1 MPKVLVVDD
10 SLSVRKVVQRA
21 LESKRI
27 EVLSAASGSEALEQ
41 IGRDA
46 PDLIV
51 CDVIMP
57 DMDGYQICDFV
68 KRHPTLGHIPVLLI
82 SGIVNNTVLERAA
95 KVRSNDVMRKPFAA
109 DELLHRIETF
119 LSTPGRPAVATA
131 PVAPPAAAAAPMAR
145 PVMTAPPAPVAA
157 PVAPAPAAPTV
168 APLERRAPAPER
180 LAPAPIAE
188 RPLAPVAAAPAVPDL
203 KALLSGVAELPC
215 VSLTALVDREGAL
228 MEAAGGLL
236 PEAEFAGALAS
247 CLVESTHGVGRALA
261 QGRLQS
267 LILEYNAGVV
277 LLNAVGD
284 DAMLAVVLGD
294 PAVLGKVRYHVKK
307 ALPDLVRVV

>member
-27 EVLSAASGSEALEQ
+27 EVLSAASGSEAMEQ
-41 IGRDA
+41 IGREA

-68 KRHPTLGHIPVLLI
+68 KKHPTLGHTPVLLI
-82 SGIVNNTVLERAA
+82 SGIVNSTVLERAA
-95 KVRSNDVMRKPFAA
+95 KVRSDDVMRKPFAA
-109 DELLHRIETF
+109 DELLHRIESF
-119 LSTPGRPAVATA
+119 LPPQGRAPAAAA
-131 PVAPPAAAAAPMAR
+131 PAPPPAAAAEPAAVVPPVERRIPAPPRAA
-145 PVMTAPPAPVAA
+145 TAPEPLPAPVA
-157 PVAPAPAAPTV
+157 PI
-168 APLERRAPAPER
+168 LE
-180 LAPAPIAE
+180 LAPG
-188 RPLAPVAAAPAVPDL
+188 L
-203 KALLSGVAELPC
+203 KALLAWVAELPG
-215 VSLTALVDREGAL
+215 VSLTALIDREGAL

-236 PEAEFAGALAS
+236 PEATLAGALAS
-247 CLVESTHGVGRALA
+247 CLVGSTDGVGRALA

-267 LILEYNAGVV
+267 LILEYDAGVV

-284 DAMLAVVLGD
+284 GAMLAVVLGD

-307 ALPDLVRVV
+307 AVPDLVRAV

>member
-21 LESKRI
+21 LESRRI

-41 IGRDA
+41 IGREA

-68 KRHPTLGHIPVLLI
+68 KKHPTLGRTPVLLI
-82 SGIVNNTVLERAA
+82 SGIVNGTVLERAA
-95 KVRSNDVMRKPFAA
+95 KVGSDDVMRKPFAA
-109 DELLHRIETF
+109 EELLQRIESF
-119 LSTPGRPAVATA
+119 LSTQSRGAASMPAPAPA
-131 PVAPPAAAAAPMAR
+131 PVAPRAERPAAPAER
-145 PVMTAPPAPVAA
+145 PAGPSERPAA
-157 PVAPAPAAPTV
+157 PV
-168 APLERRAPAPER
+168 ER
-180 LAPAPIAE
+180 PAPIVE
-188 RPLAPVAAAPAVPDL
+188 RAAVVLESAPAVDL
-203 KALLSGVAELPC
+203 KVLLDGVAQLPG
-215 VSLTALVDREGAL
+215 VSLTALIDREGAL

-236 PEAEFAGALAS
+236 PEAALAGALAS
-247 CLVESTHGVGRALA
+247 CLVGSTDGVGQALA

-267 LILEYNAGVV
+267 VILEYDAGVV
-277 LLNAVGD
+277 LLNAVGEG
-284 DAMLAVVLGD
+284 AMLAIVLGD

-307 ALPDLVRVV
+307 ALPDLVRAV

>member
-41 IGRDA
+41 IARET

-68 KRHPTLGHIPVLLI
+68 KKHPTLGHTPVLLI
-82 SGIVNNTVLERAA
+82 SGIVNGTVLERAA
-95 KVRSNDVMRKPFAA
+95 KVRSDDVMRKPFAA
-109 DELLHRIETF
+109 DELLHRIESL
-119 LSTPGRPAVATA
+119 LSAPGRPT
-131 PVAPPAAAAAPMAR
+131 PAA
-145 PVMTAPPAPVAA
+145 
-157 PVAPAPAAPTV
+157 APAPAAETV
-168 APLERRAPAPER
+168 PFAAAAVLTPAPERRAPHPER
-180 LAPAPIAE
+180 PVPVVPE
-188 RPLAPVAAAPAVPDL
+188 PVAVVPPTPAAGPDL
-203 KALLSGVAELPC
+203 KTLLAGVAELPG
-215 VSLTALVDREGAL
+215 VSLTALIDREGAL

-236 PEAEFAGALAS
+236 PEAELAGALAA
-247 CLVESTHGVGRALA
+247 CLVESTEGVGRALT
-261 QGRLQS
+261 QGHLQS
-267 LILEYNAGVV
+267 LILEYDAGVV
-277 LLNAVGD
+277 LLNAVGAG
-284 DAMLAVVLGD
+284 AMLAVVLGD

-307 ALPDLVRVV
+307 ALPDLVRAV

>member
-21 LESKRI
+21 LESRRI

-41 IGRDA
+41 IGREA

-68 KRHPTLGHIPVLLI
+68 KKHPTLGRTPVLLI
-82 SGIVNNTVLERAA
+82 SGIVNGTVLERAA
-95 KVRSNDVMRKPFAA
+95 KVGSDDVMRKPFAA
-109 DELLHRIETF
+109 EELLQRIESF
-119 LSTPGRPAVATA
+119 LSAQGRGAASTP
-131 PVAPPAAAAAPMAR
+131 
-145 PVMTAPPAPVAA
+145 
-157 PVAPAPAAPTV
+157 APAPAPLAPR
-168 APLERRAPAPER
+168 AERPAAPAER
-180 LAPAPIAE
+180 PAAHSERPAAPVERPAPIVE
-188 RPLAPVAAAPAVPDL
+188 RAPVVLESAPAVDL
-203 KALLSGVAELPC
+203 KVLLDGVAQLPG
-215 VSLTALVDREGAL
+215 VSLTALIDREGAL

-236 PEAEFAGALAS
+236 PEAALAGALAS
-247 CLVESTHGVGRALA
+247 CLVGSTDGVGQALA

-267 LILEYNAGVV
+267 VILEYDAGVV
-277 LLNAVGD
+277 LLNAVGEG
-284 DAMLAVVLGD
+284 AMLAIVLGD

-307 ALPDLVRVV
+307 ALPDLIRAV

>member
-21 LESKRI
+21 LESRRI
-27 EVLSAASGSEALEQ
+27 EVLSAASGNEALEQ

-68 KRHPTLGHIPVLLI
+68 KKHPTLSRTPVLLI
-82 SGIVNNTVLERAA
+82 SGIVNGTVLERAA
-95 KVRSNDVMRKPFAA
+95 KVRSDDVMRKPFAA
-109 DELLHRIETF
+109 EELLQRIESF
-119 LSTPGRPAVATA
+119 LGAQARSASPAATTPSAASVTTPAPAPVKAPAESRIADHAPSAPGRPAVA
-131 PVAPPAAAAAPMAR
+131 
-145 PVMTAPPAPVAA
+145 PAPVAA
-157 PVAPAPAAPTV
+157 PEAPPATV
-168 APLERRAPAPER
+168 SEPAG
-180 LAPAPIAE
+180 
-188 RPLAPVAAAPAVPDL
+188 DL
-203 KALLSGVAELPC
+203 KALLEGVAGLPG
-215 VSLTALVDREGAL
+215 VSLTALIDREGAL

-236 PEAEFAGALAS
+236 PEAQLAGALAS
-247 CLVESTHGVGRALA
+247 CLVESTRGIGQALA

-267 LILEYNAGVV
+267 VILEYETGVV

-284 DAMLAVVLGD
+284 GAMLAVVLGD

-307 ALPDLVRVV
+307 ALPDLVRGV

>member
-27 EVLSAASGSEALEQ
+27 EVLSAASGSEAMEQ
-41 IGRDA
+41 IGREA

-68 KRHPTLGHIPVLLI
+68 KKHPTLGHTPVLLI
-82 SGIVNNTVLERAA
+82 SGIVNTTVLERAA
-95 KVRSNDVMRKPFAA
+95 KVRSDDVMRKPFAA
-109 DELLHRIETF
+109 DELLHRIESF
-119 LSTPGRPAVATA
+119 LPAPGRAPAAAVPPAAVVPPVDRRIPVALRAASLPENLSA
-131 PVAPPAAAAAPMAR
+131 PVAPMAKPA
-145 PVMTAPPAPVAA
+145 
-157 PVAPAPAAPTV
+157 
-168 APLERRAPAPER
+168 
-180 LAPAPIAE
+180 
-188 RPLAPVAAAPAVPDL
+188 PDL
-203 KALLSGVAELPC
+203 KALLAGVAELPG
-215 VSLTALVDREGAL
+215 VSLTALIDREGAL
-228 MEAAGGLL
+228 MEAAGGLI
-236 PEAEFAGALAS
+236 PEAALAGALAS
-247 CLVESTHGVGRALA
+247 CLVGSTEGVGRVLA

-267 LILEYNAGVV
+267 LILEYDAGVV

-284 DAMLAVVLGD
+284 GAMLAVVLGD

-307 ALPDLVRVV
+307 ALPDLVRAV

>member
-41 IGRDA
+41 IARET

-68 KRHPTLGHIPVLLI
+68 KKHPTLGHTPVLLI
-82 SGIVNNTVLERAA
+82 SGIVNGTVLERAA
-95 KVRSNDVMRKPFAA
+95 KVRSDDVMRKPFAA
-109 DELLHRIETF
+109 DELLHRIES
-119 LSTPGRPAVATA
+119 LL
-131 PVAPPAAAAAPMAR
+131 PVASRAAAAPAPI
-145 PVMTAPPAPVAA
+145 PVAVAPAAATERPAPQPGRLAPVVAEPVA
-157 PVAPAPAAPTV
+157 VVAPAPAPG
-168 APLERRAPAPER
+168 
-180 LAPAPIAE
+180 
-188 RPLAPVAAAPAVPDL
+188 PDL
-203 KALLSGVAELPC
+203 KTLLAGVAELAG
-215 VSLTALVDREGAL
+215 VSLTALIDREGAL
-228 MEAAGGLL
+228 MEVAGGLL
-236 PEAEFAGALAS
+236 PEAELAGALAA
-247 CLVESTHGVGRALA
+247 CLVESTAGVGRALT

-267 LILEYNAGVV
+267 LILEYDAGVV
-277 LLNAVGD
+277 LLNAVGAG
-284 DAMLAVVLGD
+284 AMLAVVLGD

-307 ALPDLVRVV
+307 ALPDLVRAV

>member
-41 IGRDA
+41 IGRET

-68 KRHPTLGHIPVLLI
+68 KKHPTLGHTPVLLI
-82 SGIVNNTVLERAA
+82 SGIVNGTVLERAA
-95 KVRSNDVMRKPFAA
+95 KVRSDDVMRKPFAA
-109 DELLHRIETF
+109 EELLQRIESF
-119 LSTPGRPAVATA
+119 LNAQSRTPSASPLPAAPATVTA
-131 PVAPPAAAAAPMAR
+131 PVERPSAPVER
-145 PVMTAPPAPVAA
+145 PAPVVDRPVVLESAA
-157 PVAPAPAAPTV
+157 PSV
-168 APLERRAPAPER
+168 
-180 LAPAPIAE
+180 
-188 RPLAPVAAAPAVPDL
+188 DL
-203 KALLSGVAELPC
+203 KTLLDGVAQLPG
-215 VSLTALVDREGAL
+215 VSLTALIDREGAL

-236 PEAEFAGALAS
+236 PEATLAGALAA
-247 CLVESTHGVGRALA
+247 CLVDSTVGVGQALA

-267 LILEYNAGVV
+267 VILEYDAGVV
-277 LLNAVGD
+277 LLNGVGEG
-284 DAMLAVVLGD
+284 AMLAVVLGD

-307 ALPDLVRVV
+307 ALPDLVRAV

>member
-21 LESKRI
+21 LESRRI

-41 IGRDA
+41 IGREA

-68 KRHPTLGHIPVLLI
+68 KKHPTLGRTPVLLI
-82 SGIVNNTVLERAA
+82 SGIVNGTVLERAA
-95 KVRSNDVMRKPFAA
+95 KVRSDDVMRKPFAA
-109 DELLHRIETF
+109 EELLQRIESF
-119 LSTPGRPAVATA
+119 LNAQSRG
-131 PVAPPAAAAAPMAR
+131 AAATP
-145 PVMTAPPAPVAA
+145 TPAAA
-157 PVAPAPAAPTV
+157 PVAPLAERPAAPAARPT
-168 APLERRAPAPER
+168 APAER
-180 LAPAPIAE
+180 
-188 RPLAPVAAAPAVPDL
+188 AAAPVERSAPVVERAPVVLESAAPTADL
-203 KALLSGVAELPC
+203 KALLDGVAQLPG
-215 VSLTALVDREGAL
+215 VSLTALIDREGAL

-236 PEAEFAGALAS
+236 PEAALAGALAS
-247 CLVESTHGVGRALA
+247 CLVGSTDGVGQALA

-267 LILEYNAGVV
+267 VILEYDAGVV
-277 LLNAVGD
+277 LLNAVGEG
-284 DAMLAVVLGD
+284 AMLAIVLGD

-307 ALPDLVRVV
+307 ALPDLIRAV

>member
-21 LESKRI
+21 LESRRI

-41 IGRDA
+41 IGREA

-68 KRHPTLGHIPVLLI
+68 KKHPTLGRTPVLLI
-82 SGIVNNTVLERAA
+82 SGIVNGTVLERAA
-95 KVRSNDVMRKPFAA
+95 KVRSDDVMRKPFAA
-109 DELLHRIETF
+109 EELLQRIESF
-119 LSTPGRPAVATA
+119 LNAQSRTPSSAPPPAAVTPPAERPAPRAVIDRPAV
-131 PVAPPAAAAAPMAR
+131 VLESAAPS
-145 PVMTAPPAPVAA
+145 V
-157 PVAPAPAAPTV
+157 
-168 APLERRAPAPER
+168 
-180 LAPAPIAE
+180 
-188 RPLAPVAAAPAVPDL
+188 DL
-203 KALLSGVAELPC
+203 KALLDGVAQLPG
-215 VSLTALVDREGAL
+215 VSLTALIDREGAL

-236 PEAEFAGALAS
+236 PEATLAGALAA
-247 CLVESTHGVGRALA
+247 CLVDSTVGVGQALA

-267 LILEYNAGVV
+267 VILEYDAGVV
-277 LLNAVGD
+277 LLNAVGEG
-284 DAMLAVVLGD
+284 AMLAVVLGD

-307 ALPDLVRVV
+307 ALPDLIRAV

>member
-41 IGRDA
+41 IAREA

-68 KRHPTLGHIPVLLI
+68 KKHPTLGHTPVLLI
-82 SGIVNNTVLERAA
+82 SGIVNSTVLERAA
-95 KVRSNDVMRKPFAA
+95 KVRSDDVMRKPFAA
-109 DELLHRIETF
+109 DELLHRIES
-119 LSTPGRPAVATA
+119 LLLAAGR
-131 PVAPPAAAAAPMAR
+131 PAAAAAP
-145 PVMTAPPAPVAA
+145 VPAPTAS
-157 PVAPAPAAPTV
+157 PA
-168 APLERRAPAPER
+168 APAPER
-180 LAPAPIAE
+180 RAPQPERPAPVAEPAAVVAPAPE
-188 RPLAPVAAAPAVPDL
+188 PGPDL
-203 KALLSGVAELPC
+203 KALLAGVAELAG
-215 VSLTALVDREGAL
+215 VSLTALIDREGAL
-228 MEAAGGLL
+228 MEVAGGLL
-236 PEAEFAGALAS
+236 PEAELAGALAA
-247 CLVESTHGVGRALA
+247 CLVESTDGVGRALT

-267 LILEYNAGVV
+267 LILEYDSGVV
-277 LLNAVGD
+277 LLNAVGAG
-284 DAMLAVVLGD
+284 AMLAVVLDD

-307 ALPDLVRVV
+307 ALPDLVRAV

>member
-27 EVLSAASGSEALEQ
+27 EVLSAASGSEAMEQ
-41 IGRDA
+41 IARET

-68 KRHPTLGHIPVLLI
+68 KKHPTLGGTPVLLI
-82 SGIVNNTVLERAA
+82 SGIVNSTVLERAA
-95 KVRSNDVMRKPFAA
+95 KVRSDDVMRKPFAA
-109 DELLHRIETF
+109 DELLHRIESF
-119 LSTPGRPAVATA
+119 LPASGRSPAPVSSPPAPAPVPVPVVAAPARPVAQPERPAPLPE
-131 PVAPPAAAAAPMAR
+131 PVAPITP
-145 PVMTAPPAPVAA
+145 PVAA
-157 PVAPAPAAPTV
+157 EPAPG
-168 APLERRAPAPER
+168 
-180 LAPAPIAE
+180 
-188 RPLAPVAAAPAVPDL
+188 L
-203 KALLSGVAELPC
+203 KALLGGVAELSG
-215 VSLTALVDREGAL
+215 VSLTALIDREGAL
-228 MEAAGGLL
+228 MEMAGGLL
-236 PEAEFAGALAS
+236 PEAEFAGALAA
-247 CLVESTHGVGRALA
+247 CLVEATDGVGRALT

-267 LILEYNAGVV
+267 LILEYDGGVV
-277 LLNAVGD
+277 LLNAVGV

-307 ALPDLVRVV
+307 ALPDLVRAV

>member
-41 IGRDA
+41 IARET

-68 KRHPTLGHIPVLLI
+68 KKHPTLGHTPVLLI
-82 SGIVNNTVLERAA
+82 SGIVNATVLERAA
-95 KVRSNDVMRKPFAA
+95 KVRSDDVMRKPFAA
-109 DELLHRIETF
+109 DELLHRIESL
-119 LSTPGRPAVATA
+119 LSASGRPT
-131 PVAPPAAAAAPMAR
+131 PAA
-145 PVMTAPPAPVAA
+145 
-157 PVAPAPAAPTV
+157 APAPAAETV
-168 APLERRAPAPER
+168 PFAAAAVLTPAPERRAPHPER
-180 LAPAPIAE
+180 PVPVVPEPVAVVPPAPAAG
-188 RPLAPVAAAPAVPDL
+188 PDL
-203 KALLSGVAELPC
+203 KTLLAGVAELPG
-215 VSLTALVDREGAL
+215 VSLTALIDREGAL

-236 PEAEFAGALAS
+236 PEAELAGALAA
-247 CLVESTHGVGRALA
+247 CLVESTEGVGRALT

-267 LILEYNAGVV
+267 LILEYDAGVV
-277 LLNAVGD
+277 LLNAVGTG
-284 DAMLAVVLGD
+284 AMLAVVLGD

-307 ALPDLVRVV
+307 ALPDLVRAV

>member
-27 EVLSAASGSEALEQ
+27 EVLSAASGAEAMEQ
-41 IGRDA
+41 IARET

-68 KRHPTLGHIPVLLI
+68 KKHPSLGRTPVLLI

-95 KVRSNDVMRKPFAA
+95 KVRSDDVMRKPFAA
-109 DELLHRIETF
+109 DELLHRIESF
-119 LSTPGRPAVATA
+119 LPASSRPTPAAPAPAAAAPAPAVAAAVNPAVAERAPIVPPA
-131 PVAPPAAAAAPMAR
+131 PVPVRPVARPERPAPVPEPVAAAAAP
-145 PVMTAPPAPVAA
+145 PA
-157 PVAPAPAAPTV
+157 APAAP
-168 APLERRAPAPER
+168 E
-180 LAPAPIAE
+180 
-188 RPLAPVAAAPAVPDL
+188 L
-203 KALLSGVAELPC
+203 KALLAGVAELAG
-215 VSLTALVDREGAL
+215 VSLIALIDREGAV
-228 MEAAGGLL
+228 MEVAGGFL
-236 PEAEFAGALAS
+236 PEAEFTGALAA
-247 CLVESTHGVGRALA
+247 CLVESTDGVGRALM

-267 LILEYNAGVV
+267 LILEYDAGVV
-277 LLNAVGD
+277 LLNAVGA

-307 ALPDLVRVV
+307 ALPDLVRAV

>member
-1 MPKVLVVDD
+1 MPKVLVIDD

-21 LESKRI
+21 LESRRI

-41 IGRDA
+41 IGREV

-68 KRHPTLGHIPVLLI
+68 KKHPTLGHTPVLLI
-82 SGIVNNTVLERAA
+82 SGIVNGTVLERAA
-95 KVRSNDVMRKPFAA
+95 KVRSDDVMRKPFAA
-109 DELLHRIETF
+109 EELLQRIESI
-119 LSTPGRPAVATA
+119 LSQSRPPGVS
-131 PVAPPAAAAAPMAR
+131 V
-145 PVMTAPPAPVAA
+145 PAP
-157 PVAPAPAAPTV
+157 APAPAAVPVERVPV
-168 APLERRAPAPER
+168 APPSGP
-180 LAPAPIAE
+180 PS
-188 RPLAPVAAAPAVPDL
+188 VDL
-203 KALLSGVAELPC
+203 KVLLDGVAELPG
-215 VSLTALVDREGAL
+215 VSLTALIDREGAL

-236 PEAEFAGALAS
+236 PEAALAGALAS
-247 CLVESTHGVGRALA
+247 SLVDSTGGVGRALE

-267 LILEYNAGVV
+267 VILEYDAGVV

-284 DAMLAVVLGD
+284 GAMLAVVLDD

-307 ALPDLVRVV
+307 ALPDLVRAV